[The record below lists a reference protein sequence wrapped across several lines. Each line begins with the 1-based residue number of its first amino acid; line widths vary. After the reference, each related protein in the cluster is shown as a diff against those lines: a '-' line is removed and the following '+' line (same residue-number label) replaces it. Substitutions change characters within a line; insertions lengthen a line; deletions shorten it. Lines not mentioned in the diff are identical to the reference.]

1 MDSRTG
7 ELYEQA
13 AIEQLK
19 PKVQRRLVEIDGRPH
34 DIRNVSRA
42 VKKQNKK
49 DREKNKRKAE
59 RKSRKGNR

>member
-7 ELYEQA
+7 QIYKGAEVAHLQ
-13 AIEQLK
+13 
-19 PKVQRRLVEIDGRPH
+19 PKIQKRLVEVDGRPE
-34 DIRNVSRA
+34 DIRRISKA

-59 RKSRKGNR
+59 RKSRKSNR

>member
-7 ELYEQA
+7 ELYEEA
-13 AIEQLK
+13 AIAHLK
-19 PKVQRRLVEIDGRPH
+19 PKVQRRLVEIDGRPE
-34 DIRNVSRA
+34 DIRRVSKA

-59 RKSRKGNR
+59 RKSRKTNR